1 MFEIL
6 NNLEN
11 KSNEYVFS
19 RERGTNL
26 VIQFLVD
33 GYLRRKEQPSMKSL
47 LNAENLNDEP
57 GLIYNYHIA
66 ILQMMIKEELEMIG
80 LDIINEIA
88 KTGEKYELGN
98 LSSLEIKYLNNKLEN
113 VVGLLINVIIILRF
127 KSLITINLFL

>member
-26 VIQFLVD
+26 IIQFLVD

-113 VVGLLINVIIILRF
+113 VVGLLDVVRE
-127 KSLITINLFL
+127 KMEK